1 MKGGIRAPQALES
14 DLFASDI
21 DIYVVSET
29 HLKREIPDS
38 VVAISNYTIYRRD
51 RSWFGNDKRSK
62 GGVAIYARSNIKVTG
77 IIRSQKFE
85 CLCLHIDLPSGHK
98 MLICGVYHPPI
109 TTYTDAEFID
119 YFTNITDDFLESNP
133 NGLIVCGGDLNRL
146 DLEKLTAVS
155 GLKVLVDFATRGS
168 VILDNCLTNN
178 ESLFSKCY
186 PIIAQIKT
194 DHKGIVLPPG
204 AKLKPVRFKYILR
217 DYREHRM
224 NECHQKLLEHDWNNV
239 NRCTNLDSAAECLQ
253 SDLRRLMAQCFS
265 AKTVRMSS
273 SDPPWISPLVKIL
286 LKKKAMLQA
295 RGDREADLQVLKL
308 KINNLICNN

>member
-1 MKGGIRAPQALES
+1 M
-14 DLFASDI
+14 
-21 DIYVVSET
+21 
-29 HLKREIPDS
+29 
-38 VVAISNYTIYRRD
+38 
-51 RSWFGNDKRSK
+51 
-62 GGVAIYARSNIKVTG
+62 
-77 IIRSQKFE
+77 
-85 CLCLHIDLPSGHK
+85 
-98 MLICGVYHPPI
+98 
-109 TTYTDAEFID
+109 
-119 YFTNITDDFLESNP
+119 
-133 NGLIVCGGDLNRL
+133 CGGDLNRL

-168 VILDNCLTNN
+168 AILDNCLTNN

-224 NECHQKLLEHDWNNV
+224 NECHQKPLEHDWNNV
-239 NRCTNLDSAAECLQ
+239 NRCTNLDSAD

-286 LKKKAMLQA
+286 LQKKAMLQA

-308 KINNLICNN
+308 KINNLICNNRKTLASGEKGSRSWWQKVDLLTHRKDKMELSLDKDFVQTLKLYFGNLCYDDHYIIPTTMEIDDATSAPQLTLTQVFYTLTKIKKTTTGPVQMASLFGYGKTLPP